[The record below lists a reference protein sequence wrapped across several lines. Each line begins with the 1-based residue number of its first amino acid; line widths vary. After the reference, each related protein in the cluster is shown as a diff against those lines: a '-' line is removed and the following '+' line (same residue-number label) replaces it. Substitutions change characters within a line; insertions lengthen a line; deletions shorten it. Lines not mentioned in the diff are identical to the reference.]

1 MNRFHGEK
9 SVWPVIKD
17 QIKKAKKSQQIFA
30 AIAYIGADAPKLMPL
45 RRGDVLVCNASDA
58 AIKQGATS
66 ANALQAFLGMGVKV
80 FNEPRLHG
88 KVVVF
93 QKRAFVG
100 SANVSTHSRD
110 VLHEAVVET
119 TDPKIIG
126 SSLRFVQR
134 LAQEISELDRNEIKR
149 LQGLPV
155 VKKSQIDSSTKVLQ
169 PLMRMPKQV
178 PLLKLYPVIH
188 DDYSKAVENKIKTA
202 TKSVRS
208 DFFEGGSRADIIGQE
223 TNSDWWSSIKP
234 GMWYVGVTKSGRLY
248 QPKKVIKL
256 SKVTSHTGIIWLA
269 KPKEGKGFIQN
280 RDLLLNIGFNW
291 KDEKPLVLKEEKT
304 RALLRLFEND

>member
-66 ANALQAFLGMGVKV
+66 ANALQAFLGKGVKV

-100 SANVSTHSRD
+100 SANVSTRSRD
-110 VLHEAVVET
+110 VLHEAVIET
-119 TDPKIIG
+119 TDPKIIE

-134 LAQEISELDRNEIKR
+134 LAQEISKLDLEDIKR
-149 LQGLPV
+149 LQGLPIT
-155 VKKSQIDSSTKVLQ
+155 KLPPEDPPPKVLL
-169 PLMRMPKQV
+169 PLMKVPKQV
-178 PLLKLYPVIH
+178 PLLKLYPVILA
-188 DDYSKAVENKIKTA
+188 DYSKVVENKIKTA

-223 TNSDWWSSIKP
+223 MDSDWWSSIKP
-234 GMWYVGVTKSGRLY
+234 GMWFVGVTKSGRLY

-291 KDEKPLVLKEEKT
+291 EDEKILVLKEEKT
-304 RALLRLFEND
+304 RALLRLFEDD